1 MLHVCETQRTRMHA
15 TDTTAT
21 PNSRQMA
28 VAACER
34 STCINPDD
42 NLTAAKKRPPAT
54 EAWSCATLPP
64 LSWLFLDSRLKLCK
78 APRFIFYILNFISNA
93 HLIVQTPH

>member
-1 MLHVCETQRTRMHA
+1 MVIYRFIQTKNIFYCICFHVCETQRTRMHA

-54 EAWSCATLPP
+54 EAWSCATLP
-64 LSWLFLDSRLKLCK
+64 S
-78 APRFIFYILNFISNA
+78 
-93 HLIVQTPH
+93 LIVTFFGQ